1 MQRVHTRLMAFQPA
15 YLRLYQTG
23 ELFERVDQAR
33 ALLAECRVCPRECR
47 VDRTAGALGKCRVGA
62 APMVSAHHAHSG
74 EEPPLVGVYGS
85 GTIFFTGCNLA
96 CVYCQNYD
104 ISHHRVGEVVS
115 TEALAA
121 MMVALQNR
129 GCHNVNLVTPTHQMP
144 QILAALPLAI
154 ERGLMVPLVYNC
166 GGYESLHSL
175 HLLDDVVD
183 IYMPDLKYADPE
195 VGRELSG
202 VADYPQRAQ
211 AAVAEMHR
219 QVGDL
224 VIDRRGIAQRGLI
237 VRHLVLPA
245 GLAGTAAVAR
255 FLSQEISP
263 GTYLN
268 LMDQYHPCFMAFDH
282 PLLGRRPTEREF
294 ADAVRTVREAG
305 LNRVA
310 GIPA

>member
-1 MQRVHTRLMAFQPA
+1 MAFQPA

-23 ELFERVDQAR
+23 DLFARVDQAQE
-33 ALLAECRVCPRECR
+33 LLGECSVCPRECR
-47 VDRTAGALGKCRVGA
+47 VDRTAGVLGKCKVGE
-62 APMVSAHHAHSG
+62 APMVSAYYAHTG

-104 ISHHRVGEVVS
+104 ISHHRMGEVVS

-129 GCHNVNLVTPTHQMP
+129 GCHNVNLVTPTHQVP

-166 GGYESLHSL
+166 GGYESLESL
-175 HLLDDVVD
+175 RLLDGVVD
-183 IYMPDLKYADPE
+183 IYMPDLKYTDPE

-202 VADYPQRAQ
+202 VPDYPQRAR

-224 VIDRRGIAQRGLI
+224 VVDRRGIAQRGLI
-237 VRHLVLPA
+237 VRHLVLPG

-255 FLSQEISP
+255 FLADEISP
-263 GTYLN
+263 RTYLN

-282 PLLGRRPTEREF
+282 PLLGRRLSEREF
-294 ADAVRTVREAG
+294 TEAVRAARDAG
-305 LNRVA
+305 LTRLEGV
-310 GIPA
+310 PV